1 MKHTMAL
8 NRDLIEAYHGLEYG
22 DYIRSHC
29 EGDRSTDLKEARG
42 QMVEKKL
49 STQRE
54 QGDRPQDKSML
65 SKLKE
70 KKEDQSD

>member
-1 MKHTMAL
+1 M
-8 NRDLIEAYHGLEYG
+8 
-22 DYIRSHC
+22 
-29 EGDRSTDLKEARG
+29 TDLKQARG

-54 QGDRPQDKSML
+54 QGDRPLDKSML

-70 KKEDQSD
+70 KKEDQRD